1 MSAGCDGVMGVTM
14 NFYQLI
20 GSKVG
25 TVEAIS
31 LSGRLAAWHDAMVTH
46 ERRLRAGRIPAEC
59 DEDCPHGEASAL
71 WSEAVTTLGERA
83 NELAFLRSHGQAT
96 VRLEEG
102 VPHLELRG

>member
-1 MSAGCDGVMGVTM
+1 MM

-20 GSKVG
+20 GSRVG
-25 TVEAIS
+25 TAEAIA

-46 ERRLRAGRIPAEC
+46 ERRLRAGRTPAEC
-59 DEDCPHGEASAL
+59 DEDCPHAEATAL
-71 WSEAVTTLGERA
+71 WFEAVTTLGERA

-102 VPHLELRG
+102 ALHAGMRG